1 MSKLKQQVIL
11 KRKIKKP
18 GLVDL
23 IFNDRNKNYGAFAI
37 IKSSVRRI
45 RISFM
50 SATGIFLLLVLIIG
64 GAIRIPWFSYS
75 DETLVYNSVNVK
87 YDPSLITVLSEPF
100 KVTPKEDKK
109 KIFTAPVILDEEKEV
124 VQVEKST
131 KPEANPEPKKLN
143 EELLRDSLKAIEA
156 KADEKIPQPTKSKA
170 DSIVFVQQVPQ
181 FPGGD
186 AALKF
191 FITNNLKYPI
201 DAINRKIQGTVVL
214 NFIVEKDGNIRRIII
229 TKAVDPVLDFEA
241 VRIISS
247 MPHWQA
253 ASMHG
258 KPVAAMIVIPINFS
272 LRP

>member
-1 MSKLKQQVIL
+1 M

-23 IFNDRNKNYGAFAI
+23 IFDDRNKDYGAFAI

-64 GAIRIPWFSYS
+64 GVIRIPWFSYS
-75 DETLVYNSVNVK
+75 DETPVYNSVNVK

-100 KVTPKEDKK
+100 KITPKEDKK
-109 KIFTAPVILDEEKEV
+109 KILTPPLIIDENQEVVIFETSKKPEEK
-124 VQVEKST
+124 
-131 KPEANPEPKKLN
+131 PEPEKLN
-143 EELLRDSLKAIEA
+143 EELLKDSLKTIVA
-156 KADEKIPQPTKSKA
+156 KADEKNIQSTKSKA

-186 AALKF
+186 AALKY

-214 NFIVEKDGNIRRIII
+214 NFIIEKDGSVRRIII

-241 VRIISS
+241 VRIISA

-258 KPVAAMIVIPINFS
+258 KPIAAMIVIPINFS
-272 LRP
+272 LRH